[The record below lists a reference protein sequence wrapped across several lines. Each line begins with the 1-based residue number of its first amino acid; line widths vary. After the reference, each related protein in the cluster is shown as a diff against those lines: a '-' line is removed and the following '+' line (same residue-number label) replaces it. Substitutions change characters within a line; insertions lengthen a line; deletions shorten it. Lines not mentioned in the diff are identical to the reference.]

1 VSASSEAFALLSLI
15 QATQST
21 DELSDVLGR
30 VAAQFGCT
38 SFAVSSH
45 EIGADGADVHLLLDR
60 LPKAFQAR
68 YVSEHYGKVSP
79 VARHSRESDEPFL
92 WHDLQSDTVGD
103 PKGFKVIKELAEA
116 GLADGFSVPVHLPE
130 GRRGTVS
137 FCGPTR
143 LEFSEHE
150 RLALHA
156 LALAAHAQLRHLH
169 QPDVPVV
176 QSPRL
181 TARER
186 EILQWT
192 AAGKTADE
200 TARILSISVRTVEYH
215 LLNASRKLNTMN
227 RTHTVVEALR
237 SKQLSL

>member
-1 VSASSEAFALLSLI
+1 LALLSLI
-15 QATQST
+15 QSTKST
-21 DELSDVLGR
+21 DELADVLGR
-30 VAAQFGCT
+30 VAEQFGCR

-45 EIGADGADVHLLLDR
+45 EIGQDGAEVELLLDR
-60 LPKAFQAR
+60 LPRAFQAR
-68 YVSEHYGKVSP
+68 YIAGNYGRTSP
-79 VARHSRESDEPFL
+79 VARRSRESDEPFF
-92 WHDLQSDTVGD
+92 WHDLHVD
-103 PKGFKVIKELAEA
+103 PVTEPEAFRVLAELTEA

-137 FCGPTR
+137 FCGPDR
-143 LEFSEHE
+143 LELSAEE
-150 RLALHA
+150 QLALDA
-156 LALAAHAQLRHLH
+156 LAQAAHAQLRHLH
-169 QPDVPVV
+169 RPGEIDTRRPK
-176 QSPRL
+176 L

-200 TARILSISVRTVEYH
+200 TAKILSISVRTVEYH
-215 LLNASRKLNTMN
+215 LLNASRKLNTVN